1 MKCITAELWL
11 TLTVFVSQKWK
22 SNREIGCESLK
33 SAYKSQAVVAPS
45 LFAAEQKQKQKARVR
60 RIGYLPSMPAYK
72 SQYGTKEQQ
81 IPLICSVSEPMDRK
95 YLMCYLNSG

>member
-45 LFAAEQKQKQKARVR
+45 LFAAEQKQKARVR
-60 RIGYLPSMPAYK
+60 RIGYVPSMAAYK

-81 IPLICSVSEPMDRK
+81 VQCQNPWTG
-95 YLMCYLNSG
+95 NT